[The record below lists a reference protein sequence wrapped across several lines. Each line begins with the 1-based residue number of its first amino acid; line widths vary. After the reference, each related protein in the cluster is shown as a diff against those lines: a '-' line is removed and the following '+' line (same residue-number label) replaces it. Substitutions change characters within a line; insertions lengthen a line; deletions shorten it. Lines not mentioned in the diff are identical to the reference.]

1 MEALF
6 HKTSFKV
13 SKEITKNYSTSF
25 SLGISVFSPA
35 YKNAIY
41 SIYGFVRLADEIV
54 DSFHAHDKA
63 QLISEFS
70 EETFKAIERG
80 ISLNPVLNA
89 YQNTVNEYK
98 IDKKYI
104 EDFLS
109 SMGKDISNN
118 YYETD
123 KYDEYIYGSAEV
135 VGLMCLKVFCGKN
148 ENLFGELIES
158 AKALGSSFQKVN
170 FLRDIKSDIEE
181 RGRIYLPGVS
191 EKVLINNE
199 NKKVLEHTI
208 EEEFKTALKGIQRL
222 PGGVKLGVYSAYLYY
237 WMLFKKIQKL
247 DVEILLSKRVR
258 ISNFTKLMLLLKSL
272 IEVKILRT
280 VNE

>member
-54 DSFHAHDKA
+54 DSFHAHDKTR
-63 QLISEFS
+63 LISEFS

-109 SMGKDISNN
+109 SMEKDISNN

>member
-54 DSFHAHDKA
+54 DSFHAHDKTR
-63 QLISEFS
+63 LISEFS

-199 NKKVLEHTI
+199 NKKVLENTI

>member
-54 DSFHAHDKA
+54 DSFHAHDKTR
-63 QLISEFS
+63 LISEFS